1 MSKRILFFA
10 VAAAEREVV
19 QAEFCRPQEGWEKCV
34 AGDFDEAIALVA
46 AKPVDAIVVDCG
58 PDDAGVKLLNWA
70 TEHHPK
76 IARVLMAEAAEHEGA
91 LRVLRGPHQFL
102 AKPVT
107 PEVIVGTVESM
118 MLLNSLIPN
127 EVLLTL
133 ASRIKSLPPM
143 PSLYFQIVAR
153 LKSPDCSAQSVAEIL
168 TKDMAMTTRLL
179 QVVNS
184 GGFGLSRRVTEMTE
198 VVNLLGLEEIKSL
211 VLGVHL
217 FETHERIKPLYFS
230 ISQVWRH
237 STAVAV
243 AARTICRMETGDE
256 DLANEAYLAGLL
268 HDLGKLV
275 LQNNLE
281 AQYNEVQRKAKT
293 DGRRLWEVEAGEF
306 GVSHAEIG
314 GYVMGRW
321 GMPMPLIDA
330 VSLHHQPGRSPGQ
343 NFSALAAV
351 HVANALVHER
361 DMDAEPPELDQM
373 FLESLGCGRKLD
385 AWREAIRVG
394 ASGAGESNTS
404 PSNTSPASRTDFTPS
419 RATSSLADN
428 GDARPS
434 RRRWV
439 AAACAAAVAILL
451 GGLVFHLVA
460 TRHPLPVRAKTPAD
474 PVDTRPAA
482 PVGAESETGAERAVD
497 SPPEAR
503 E

>member
-10 VAAAEREVV
+10 VADAEREVV
-19 QAEFCRPQEGWEKCV
+19 SAELCRPQEGWEKCV
-34 AGDFDEAIALVA
+34 SASFDEAITLVQA
-46 AKPVDAIVVDCG
+46 EPFDAIVVDLG
-58 PDDAGVKLLNWA
+58 PNEAGVKLLNWA
-70 TEHHPK
+70 AEHHPK
-76 IARVLMAEAAEHEGA
+76 IARVLMADAAEHEAA
-91 LRVLRGPHQFL
+91 LRVLLGPHQFL
-102 AKPVT
+102 SKPVT
-107 PEVIVGTVESM
+107 PEVVVGTVESM
-118 MLLNSLIPN
+118 MLLNNLIPN

-153 LKSPDCSAQSVAEIL
+153 LKSPDCPAESIAEIL

-184 GGFGLSRRVTEMTE
+184 GGFGVSRRVTEMAE

-237 STAVAV
+237 STAVAA
-243 AARTICRMETGDE
+243 AARTICRMETGNE
-256 DLANEAYLAGLL
+256 ELANEAYLTGLL

-275 LQNNLE
+275 LQNNFE
-281 AQYNEVQRKAKT
+281 AQYNDVLKRAKSG
-293 DGRRLWEVEAGEF
+293 GRRLWEVEAEEF

-314 GYVMGRW
+314 GYVLGRW

-343 NFSALAAV
+343 EFSALAAV
-351 HVANALVHER
+351 HIANALVHER
-361 DMDAEPPELDQM
+361 DKDGEQPELDQL
-373 FLESLGCGRKLD
+373 FLESLGCGKKMD

-394 ASGAGESNTS
+394 ASGSGESS
-404 PSNTSPASRTDFTPS
+404 SKSPARNES
-419 RATSSLADN
+419 TSSRSTSSPD
-428 GDARPS
+428 GRCDGRS
-434 RRRWV
+434 SQRRWV
-439 AAACAAAVAILL
+439 VAACAAAVAILL

-460 TRHPLPVRAKTPAD
+460 SRHPMPVRAKTPAD
-474 PVDTRPAA
+474 PVEAHPE
-482 PVGAESETGAERAVD
+482 AETNAERAVD
-497 SPPEAR
+497 SPTPVR

>member
-10 VAAAEREVV
+10 VADAEREVV
-19 QAEFCRPQEGWEKCV
+19 SAELCRPQEGWEKSV
-34 AGDFDEAIALVA
+34 SASFDEAIALVQA
-46 AKPVDAIVVDCG
+46 EPFDAIVVDRG
-58 PDDAGVKLLNWA
+58 PGDAGLNLLNWA

-76 IARVLMAEAAEHEGA
+76 IARVLMADAAEHEA
-91 LRVLRGPHQFL
+91 VLRVLRGPHQFL

-107 PEVIVGTVESM
+107 PEVVVGTVESM

-143 PSLYFQIVAR
+143 PSLYLQIVAR
-153 LKSPDCSAQSVAEIL
+153 LKSPDCPAESIAEIL

-184 GGFGLSRRVTEMTE
+184 GGFGVSRRVTEMTE

-237 STAVAV
+237 STAVAA
-243 AARTICRMETGDE
+243 AARTICRMETGNE
-256 DLANEAYLAGLL
+256 ELANEAYLAGLL

-275 LQNNLE
+275 LQNNFE
-281 AQYNEVQRKAKT
+281 AQYNDVLKRAKSG
-293 DGRRLWEVEAGEF
+293 GRRLWEVEAEEF

-314 GYVMGRW
+314 GYVLGRW

-343 NFSALAAV
+343 EFSALAAV
-351 HVANALVHER
+351 HIANALVHER
-361 DMDAEPPELDQM
+361 DKDGEQPEIDQL
-373 FLESLGCGRKLD
+373 FLESLGCGKKMD

-394 ASGAGESNTS
+394 ASGAGESS
-404 PSNTSPASRTDFTPS
+404 SKSPARNESMSSRP
-419 RATSSLADN
+419 TSSPAGRCD
-428 GDARPS
+428 GRPS
-434 RRRWV
+434 QRRWV
-439 AAACAAAVAILL
+439 VAACAAAGAIIL

-460 TRHPLPVRAKTPAD
+460 SRHPLPVRAKTPAD
-474 PVDTRPAA
+474 PVEAHPE
-482 PVGAESETGAERAVD
+482 AETNVDRAVD
-497 SPPEAR
+497 SPTPVR

>member
-1 MSKRILFFA
+1 MSKRILLFA
-10 VAAAEREVV
+10 VAAVEREVV
-19 QAEFCRPQEGWEKCV
+19 QAELCRPEEGWEKIV
-34 AGDFDEAIALVA
+34 SGDLDEAIALIE
-46 AKPVDAIVVDCG
+46 KDPFDAIVVDRG
-58 PDDAGVKLLNWA
+58 PDDAAVKLLNWA

-76 IARVLMAEAAEHEGA
+76 IARVLMADAAEHESA

-107 PEVIVGTVESM
+107 LEVVVGTVESM

-153 LKSPDCSAQSVAEIL
+153 LKSPDCSAQSIAEIL

-179 QVVNS
+179 QVMNS
-184 GGFGLSRRVTEMTE
+184 GCLGLSRRVTEMTE

-237 STAVAV
+237 STAVAA
-243 AARTICRMETGDE
+243 AARTICRMETGNE

-275 LQNNLE
+275 LQNNFE
-281 AQYNEVQRKAKT
+281 AQYNEVLKRAKAG
-293 DGRRLWEVEAGEF
+293 GRRLWEVEAEEF

-314 GYVMGRW
+314 GYVLGRW

-330 VSLHHQPGRSPGQ
+330 VSLHHQPGRSPGLE
-343 NFSALAAV
+343 FSALAAV

-361 DMDAEPPELDQM
+361 DKDAEQPEIDQL
-373 FLESLGCGRKLD
+373 FLESLGCGKKLD
-385 AWREAIRVG
+385 VWREAVRVG
-394 ASGAGESNTS
+394 ASPAGESGTKS
-404 PSNTSPASRTDFTPS
+404 APRTEAAPS
-419 RATSSLADN
+419 RSTSLAPGN
-428 GDARPS
+428 RQLRPS
-434 RRRWV
+434 RRRWLV
-439 AAACAAAVAILL
+439 AACAAAVVILL

-474 PVDTRPAA
+474 PVEAHPEVPTNP
-482 PVGAESETGAERAVD
+482 ESETNAERAVD
-497 SPPEAR
+497 SPSPVGE
-503 E
+503 

>member
-19 QAEFCRPQEGWEKCV
+19 QTKLCRPQEGWEKLV
-34 AGDFDEAIALVA
+34 AGSFDEAIALVQA
-46 AKPVDAIVVDCG
+46 EPVDAIVVDRG
-58 PDDAGVKLLNWA
+58 PGDAGVKLLNWA
-70 TEHHPK
+70 CEHHPK
-76 IARVLMAEAAEHEGA
+76 IARVLMAEAAEHEAA

-102 AKPVT
+102 AKPVA
-107 PEVIVGTVESM
+107 PEVVVGTVESM
-118 MLLNSLIPN
+118 MLLNNLIPN

-143 PSLYFQIVAR
+143 PSLYLQIVAR
-153 LKSPDCSAQSVAEIL
+153 LKSPDCSAQSIAEIL

-184 GGFGLSRRVTEMTE
+184 GGFGVSRRVTEMTE

-217 FETHERIKPLYFS
+217 FETNERIKPLYFS
-230 ISQVWRH
+230 ISQVWSH
-237 STAVAV
+237 STAVAA
-243 AARTICRMETGDE
+243 AARTICRMETGNE

-275 LQNNLE
+275 LQNNFE
-281 AQYNEVQRKAKT
+281 AQYNDVLKRAKAG
-293 DGRRLWEVEAGEF
+293 GRRLWEVEAEEF

-314 GYVMGRW
+314 GYVLGRW

-330 VSLHHQPGRSPGQ
+330 VSLHHQPGRTPGQ
-343 NFSALAAV
+343 EFSALAAV
-351 HVANALVHER
+351 HIANALVHER
-361 DMDAEPPELDQM
+361 DKDSVQPELDQL
-373 FLESLGCGRKLD
+373 FLESLGCGKNMD
-385 AWREAIRVG
+385 AWREAVHVAAPG
-394 ASGAGESNTS
+394 PGESNSKS
-404 PSNTSPASRTDFTPS
+404 PVRNESGPS
-419 RATSSLADN
+419 RSSSPLAGN
-428 GDARPS
+428 SETRPAP
-434 RRRWV
+434 RRWV
-439 AAACAAAVAILL
+439 VAACAAAVAILL

-474 PVDTRPAA
+474 SVETRTETPIR
-482 PVGAESETGAERAVD
+482 AESGTNAEGGAD
-497 SPPEAR
+497 LPPDGR